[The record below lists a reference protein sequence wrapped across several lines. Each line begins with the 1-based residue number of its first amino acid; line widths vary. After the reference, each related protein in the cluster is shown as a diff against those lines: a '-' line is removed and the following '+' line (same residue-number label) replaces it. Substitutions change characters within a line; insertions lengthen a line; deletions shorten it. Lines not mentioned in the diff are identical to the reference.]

1 MSADTCIIGTRG
13 SKLALWQAHAVE
25 RALRAAVPGLAVEV
39 HVISTKGDRVLDK
52 PLAEIGD
59 KGLFT
64 KELERALLAGEVDM
78 CVHSMKD
85 LPTELPEGC
94 RIAAMLPRADV
105 RDALVCGP
113 RIAEARSLADLSAGT
128 RLGTGSRRRVA
139 QLRAQ
144 FPQVEPMP
152 MRGNVDTRLSKANGD
167 DYDGAILAAAG
178 LARMGRADAASA
190 YLPVEQMVPAAGQGA
205 VGVEVRAGDARVEAW
220 CAVIRDASTMGCVA
234 AERQVMR
241 ALGGG
246 CQTPVGA
253 YLREEGGRW
262 VFDAVVLSL
271 DGSRVARSHREAEA
285 DAAASVRSAA
295 AVPPS
300 DLVATVLSDLRN
312 QGAWEILAE
321 IEGADADG
329 E

>member
-25 RALRAAVPGLAVEV
+25 RALREAVPGLAVEV
-39 HVISTKGDRVLDK
+39 RVIFTKGDRVLDK
-52 PLAEIGD
+52 PLADIGD

-85 LPTELPEGC
+85 LPTELPENC

-113 RIAEARSLADLSAGT
+113 RVAGAQTLADLPAGT

-139 QLRAQ
+139 QLRAR
-144 FPQVEPMP
+144 FPQVEPLP
-152 MRGNVDTRLSKANGD
+152 MRGNVDTRLAKAAGD

-178 LARMGRADAASA
+178 LARMGRADAVSA
-190 YLPVEQMVPAAGQGA
+190 YVPVDQMVPAAGQGA

-220 CAVIRDASTMGCVA
+220 CAAINDEATTVCVA
-234 AERQVMR
+234 AERRVMR

-253 YLREEGGRW
+253 YLRQEAGRW

-271 DGSRVARSHREAEA
+271 DGSRVARSHREAA
-285 DAAASVRSAA
+285 AGAAARARA
-295 AVPPS
+295 AVAAPPS
-300 DLVATVLSDLRN
+300 DLVTAVLDDLRK
-312 QGAWEILAE
+312 QGAWEILAA